1 MRMHMRIA
9 LISDIHG
16 NLVSLEAVL
25 TDIGR
30 EQVDRIVCLGDV
42 ATMGPQPGEV
52 VARLRALEITG
63 IVGNHDA
70 DLFGLDLIREDV
82 DAPPWTV
89 EILDRCANQLSK
101 ADLDYLR
108 SFRPL
113 IEIPLGAAATLLCFH
128 GSPRSNEDMI
138 LATTPTTKLDKM
150 LKGYSAGVM
159 ACGHTHVQMVRQHR
173 GVMIVNA
180 GSVGQPLEQM
190 PFDSIPHI
198 LPWAEYGIISWKN
211 GILST
216 ELRRV
221 SIDLDAYK
229 GAVLKSDM
237 PDGIKRVWASAT

>member
-1 MRMHMRIA
+1 MRIA

-16 NLVSLEAVL
+16 SLVSLEAVL

-52 VARLRALEITG
+52 VARLRALGIIG
-63 IVGNHDA
+63 IVGNHDS
-70 DLFGLDLIREDV
+70 DLSDLDLIRRDMDV
-82 DAPPWTV
+82 PPWEV
-89 EILDRCANQLSK
+89 EILDRCANRLSK

-108 SFRPL
+108 SFQPL
-113 IEIPLGAAATLLCFH
+113 IEIPLGAEMALLCFH
-128 GSPRSNEDMI
+128 GSPRSNKDMI
-138 LATTPTTKLDKM
+138 LSTTPTAELDEM

-159 ACGHTHVQMVRQHR
+159 ACGHTHVQMVRQHKEA
-173 GVMIVNA
+173 MIVNV

-190 PFDSIPHI
+190 PFDGTPHI
-198 LPWAEYGIISWKN
+198 LPWAEYGIISWEN

-237 PDGIKRVWASAT
+237 PDGIKRVWASIGRKAS